1 MSRSDGAY
9 AGTVASGGAG
19 AVVGAASSMD
29 SLRVDPTAPVA
40 AGRADTNTKR
50 MQVLF
55 GLTVLLG
62 VLMAASLFVGSGDIS
77 VSEVWR
83 SLWHS
88 TGSTTDVIVRDFRVP
103 RTLLAALAGLAL
115 GVAGAVIQALTRN
128 PLADPGILGV
138 NAGAYFMV
146 VLGAAFFGATGI
158 LSNVLWALAG
168 AMVAAVAVYFIG
180 TAGRA
185 GGTPAKMVLA
195 GVALGSMLSGI
206 SYGIALLLPSVF
218 DKIRFWQVGSVQG
231 RQIDAVIGIAPFV
244 AVGLIM
250 AFALARPLNALALG
264 DDMARALGARI
275 TTTRAASFVA
285 ITLLCGAC
293 TAAVG
298 PILFVG
304 LVVPHVA
311 RAFVGADQRWL
322 IPTCLVMGPLLF
334 VVADMVGRVIVPS
347 ELPVGLVTAFIGAPV
362 LIWLV
367 RRGKVGGG

>member
-1 MSRSDGAY
+1 MSRPDD
-9 AGTVASGGAG
+9 VRASAGGAVA
-19 AVVGAASSMD
+19 AVSAPAASLD
-29 SLRVDPTAPVA
+29 SLRIDPKAPVA
-40 AGRADTNTKR
+40 VGRIRSASR
-50 MQVLF
+50 RAQVLV
-55 GLTVLLG
+55 GLTVLLAL
-62 VLMAASLFVGSGDIS
+62 LMVASVFVGSGDIS
-77 VSEVWR
+77 VGEAWS
-83 SLWHS
+83 SLWNP
-88 TGSTTDVIVRDFRVP
+88 TGSTNDVIVRDYRVP

-115 GVAGAVIQALTRN
+115 GVSGAVIQALTRN

-158 LSNVLWALAG
+158 VSNVLWALVG
-168 AMVAAVAVYFIG
+168 AMIAAAAVYVIG
-180 TAGRA
+180 SAGRA

-206 SYGIALLLPSVF
+206 SFGITLMLPTVF

-231 RQIDAVIGIAPFV
+231 RQMDAVIGVTPFIL
-244 AVGLIM
+244 VGLVL
-250 AFALARPLNALALG
+250 AFVLARPLNALALG

-275 TTTRAASFVA
+275 ATTRTASFVA

-298 PILFVG
+298 PISFVG
-304 LVVPHVA
+304 LMVPHMA
-311 RAFVGADQRWL
+311 RACVGADQRWVL
-322 IPTCLVMGPLLF
+322 PACLVMGPLLF
-334 VVADMVGRVIVPS
+334 VVADMIGRVIVPS

-367 RRGKVGGG
+367 RRGRAGGK

>member
-1 MSRSDGAY
+1 MTRSDDLRAT
-9 AGTVASGGAG
+9 ATAAG
-19 AVVGAASSMD
+19 AAGVAIETASSLD
-29 SLRVDPTAPVA
+29 SLRIDPAAPVA
-40 AGRADTNTKR
+40 TGRIRTAVGRT
-50 MQVLF
+50 QVLL
-55 GLTVLLG
+55 GLTVLLAL
-62 VLMAASLFVGSGDIS
+62 LMVASVFVGSGDIS
-77 VSEVWR
+77 VSEAWQ
-83 SLWHS
+83 SLWHP
-88 TGSTTDVIVRDFRVP
+88 TGSTTDVIVRDYRVP
-103 RTLLAALAGLAL
+103 RTLLAALAGVAL
-115 GVAGAVIQALTRN
+115 GVSGAVIQALTRN

-158 LSNVLWALAG
+158 LSNVLWALVG
-168 AMVAAVAVYFIG
+168 AMLAATAVYAIG

-206 SYGIALLLPSVF
+206 SFGIALMLPTVF

-231 RQIDAVIGIAPFV
+231 RQIDAVLGVAPFI
-244 AVGLIM
+244 ALGLVM
-250 AFALARPLNALALG
+250 AFALARSLNALALG

-275 TTTRAASFVA
+275 GRTRAASFVA

-322 IPTCLVMGPLLF
+322 FPTCLVLGPLLF
-334 VVADMVGRVIVPS
+334 VIADMVGRVIVPS

-367 RRGKVGGG
+367 RRGKAGG